1 MNALLL
7 NKICVSMQAD
17 QEKTKIRAC
26 ALGTRLFLF
35 QAPRSYPL
43 AQRYLNDKARKGKC
57 VGSLAA
63 VLVTQ
68 PSLQIPNA
76 LTHHWITPTT
86 VVGCLVAT

>member
-1 MNALLL
+1 M
-7 NKICVSMQAD
+7 
-17 QEKTKIRAC
+17 
-26 ALGTRLFLF
+26 
-35 QAPRSYPL
+35 

-57 VGSLAA
+57 MGSLVA

-76 LTHHWITPTT
+76 LAHQWITPTT